1 MLGYNIN
8 NKTKT
13 VQFSE
18 IFSLIAH
25 SRTLRSQFQGFQ
37 CNKKHCWRGMMQSCL
52 SHTQGRTGN
61 ATYFSALLALQET
74 GRSSSIL
81 PQIYWMS
88 CCEALRWL
96 SVASL
101 QAQPGHPNPTSCVT
115 RGSFGQVTTSPLASR
130 KCMKHWYAPNEPP
143 FWGYIPKK
151 PTDIQHG
158 IVSYTFLIL
167 YLLPCSIFC
176 NCEAHQSTLH
186 WCPGILQSNLNDAK
200 QSMTRSG
207 SCAKLLDLPPQ
218 KKKKHTKKKTR
229 SDVKRNIGST
239 AISLPF

>member
-1 MLGYNIN
+1 
-8 NKTKT
+8 
-13 VQFSE
+13 
-18 IFSLIAH
+18 
-25 SRTLRSQFQGFQ
+25 
-37 CNKKHCWRGMMQSCL
+37 MQSCL

-218 KKKKHTKKKTR
+218 KKKHSKK
-229 SDVKRNIGST
+229 N
-239 AISLPF
+239 